1 MPRIVIS
8 ASRRTDIPAFY
19 MSWFMDCIDRGLFE
33 VTNPYNRR
41 KSTIPATPDNV
52 HSIVFWSKN
61 FGPFLG
67 RNDGATLTRKGYCLF
82 FNFTINSPNKKL
94 EPMMPSL
101 EERLLQLAQLVK
113 AFGPEC
119 IQWRFDPICFFKTPA
134 GAEGTN
140 LDSFQTI
147 ARRAAD
153 LGIRTCVTSFVDLY
167 RKVVLRLKRCAGLKL
182 FDPPMPRKVETITS
196 LANQITPMGM
206 VLKLCC
212 EKQVLNAIPTD
223 VPVTA
228 SSCIPSDQLKAL
240 YGPDLSLSRDHGQRT
255 KSGCRC
261 GLSKDIGCYTHHP
274 CSHNCL
280 FCYANPAMDMQT

>member
-1 MPRIVIS
+1 M
-8 ASRRTDIPAFY
+8 A
-19 MSWFMDCIDRGLFE
+19 WFMDCIDRGLFE

-41 KSTIPATPDNV
+41 KSTIPATPDKV

-67 RNDGATLTRKGYCLF
+67 RNDGATLTRKGYRLF

-94 EPMMPSL
+94 EPMIPSL
-101 EERLLQLAQLVK
+101 EERLSQLAQLVK

-119 IQWRFDPICFFKTPA
+119 IQWRFDPICFFKTPE
-134 GAEGTN
+134 GDEGTN
-140 LDSFQTI
+140 LGSFQTI

-153 LGIRTCVTSFVDLY
+153 MGIRTCVTSFVDLY
-167 RKVVLRLKRCAGLKL
+167 RKVALRSKRLAGLKL
-182 FDPPMPRKVETITS
+182 FDPPITRKVETITS
-196 LANQITPMGM
+196 LANQLAPTGM

-228 SSCIPSDQLKAL
+228 SACIPGDQLKAL
-240 YGPDLSLSRDHGQRT
+240 YGPDLSLSRDRGQRA
-255 KSGCRC
+255 KSGCQC
-261 GLSKDIGCYTHHP
+261 SLSKDIGCYTRHP

-280 FCYANPAMDMQT
+280 FCYANPAMDMRT